1 MLELF
6 ERDLVRKTAQ
16 LHGQSV
22 AQIRRRIAT
31 GFLECIQGQD
41 VDYAAGYGPA
51 WDLRLGRDELEPEEM
66 RMIGA
71 LARNYEDGLD
81 RLCVLWVAGLLQY
94 AEGVGADQAYDEH
107 MRQLTGEPGDWW
119 P

>member
-1 MLELF
+1 MLNSD
-6 ERDLVRKTAQ
+6 ERDILRKAAQ
-16 LHGQSV
+16 AENMTV
-22 AQIRRRIAT
+22 ARLRRRIAT
-31 GFLECIQGQD
+31 GFLDCIQDQD

-51 WDLRLGRDELEPEEM
+51 WDLRLGRDELTPAEM
-66 RMIGA
+66 RLIGA

-94 AEGVGADQAYDEH
+94 AGDVGANEAYDEH
-107 MRQLTGEPGDWW
+107 MQQLTGEPGDWW